1 MSSCSN
7 AHVLSSAPGDL
18 GLPPS
23 RLASRLSS
31 SFPYHYS
38 SGASSRYEAEAA
50 LMVAHA
56 YSVGPLSFGND
67 PFTSAPLMAS
77 HTSVHTS
84 EAIHTSRSV
93 EDPEVHRCLL
103 EMVMGRRVL
112 QAQASVGVSLLYRD
126 GEECI
131 WQVWE

>member
-50 LMVAHA
+50 
-56 YSVGPLSFGND
+56 
-67 PFTSAPLMAS
+67 LMAS